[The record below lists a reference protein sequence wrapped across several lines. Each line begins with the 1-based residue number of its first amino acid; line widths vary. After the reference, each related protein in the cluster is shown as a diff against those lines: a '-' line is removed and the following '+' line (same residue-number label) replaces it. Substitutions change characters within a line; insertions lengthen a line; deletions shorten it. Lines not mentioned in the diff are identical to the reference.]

1 MKQRYEEDDWVVCTN
16 LRIIY
21 QQPDFIGDF
30 EIILPIRYIFGN
42 YPKHMVD
49 FIHLHLHTQYSILD
63 GACRI
68 KEMVGKAV
76 SLGMRGAAVTDH
88 GNLYGIKEFAEVAA
102 KNKEFRPIFGCET
115 YVARRSNKD
124 KSEMIDRK
132 GDHLILLAKNATG
145 YNNLLKLISFSWTE
159 GHYYKP
165 RIDKQLLARYHEGLI
180 ASSACLAGEIPRAI
194 QAGNLAKAEQ
204 VILEYKALFGDD
216 FYLELMRHPA
226 TDPTRDGDVY
236 KRQMVVGD
244 ELVKL
249 AHKLNVK
256 LLATNDVHFL
266 NETDAEIHDRLLC
279 INTGKFMD
287 DIDRMRYTG
296 QEWFKSKE
304 EMNKLFADIPE
315 ALENTIEV
323 LDKVEDYSLNR
334 DPIMP
339 DFPLPDGFTD
349 PDDYLRHLT
358 LIGAEKRYPE
368 ITQEISD
375 RIDFELAV
383 IKHMGYP
390 GYFLIVQDF
399 LNAARAMGV
408 SVGPGRGSAAG
419 SVVAFCIRI
428 TDVDPLKFDL
438 LFERFLNPDRI
449 SMPDID
455 IDFDEDGRDRVLKWV
470 VEKYGKNKVA
480 QVITFGTMAAKGA
493 IRDVGRVQ
501 RLPLDEV
508 NRICKLVPT
517 KPGITLKAAY
527 EEVPELKAART
538 SPNPLIAETMR
549 IAESLEGSVRQTG
562 LHACGIIISRDDL
575 TEYIPITISKETDL
589 FVTQFD
595 GSFIEKVGML
605 KMDFLGLKTL
615 SIIKDAVRNISNSRG
630 VDIDMDNL
638 PFDDAETYELFSQG
652 KTTGIFQFESDGMKK
667 YLRELKPNKIE
678 DLIAMNALYRPGP
691 MDYIPSFIARKHGR
705 EKIAYDIPSMEK
717 YLKDTYGITVYQEQV
732 MLLSQELAGFT
743 KGQADSLRKA
753 MGKKIE
759 HMMTEL
765 KPKFFDGCKNN
776 GHDEEVVK
784 KIWNDWMAF
793 TDYAFNKSHSAC
805 YAYVAYRMAW
815 LKAHY
820 PSEFMA
826 AVLSRNLND
835 LKEITLFLDEC
846 KRMHIPVL
854 GPDVNESSNAFF
866 ANKRG
871 EIRFGMAGIK
881 NVGEAA
887 VTSIV
892 EERVKGGPYGS
903 IFDMTRRINSHTVN
917 KRCMESLAKA
927 GGFDCFEN
935 THRAQYFYQENSD
948 DMVFL
953 EKLIRHA
960 TDYHAR
966 KDSMQQS
973 LFGEAEEIHFP
984 ELTMPECRPWSK
996 LEQLKFEK
1004 EVTGFYMSGHP
1015 LDDYQLEIDQ
1025 FCNMTIEDLKQDLR
1039 GMKGKD
1045 VTFAGIVIEA
1055 NHKVGKTGKPYGS
1068 FVVEDYFNFISL
1080 TMFSEE
1086 YLRWKHMLEAGQYVF
1101 LKARIESRFDSP
1113 DQMSIRVNQ
1122 VTLLP
1127 EVLEKFS
1134 KMLSVTVFLNDL
1146 SVESISKLVQ
1156 AAKFHKGKCSMR
1168 IRIHDP
1174 LENTTIDLPSKKFR
1188 VNPKE
1193 MIGALAE
1200 MPEFQ
1205 VRVVGKIG

>member
-1 MKQRYEEDDWVVCTN
+1 
-16 LRIIY
+16 
-21 QQPDFIGDF
+21 
-30 EIILPIRYIFGN
+30 
-42 YPKHMVD
+42 MV
-49 FIHLHLHTQYSILD
+49 
-63 GACRI
+63 A
-68 KEMVGKAV
+68 KAV
-76 SLGMRGAAVTDH
+76 ALGMQGAAVTDH
-88 GNLYGIKEFAEVAA
+88 GNLFGIKEFSEVSSRY
-102 KNKEFRPIFGCET
+102 KGFKPIFGCET
-115 YVARRSNKD
+115 YVARRGRRD
-124 KSEMIDRK
+124 KSEMVDRK
-132 GDHLILLAKNATG
+132 GDHLILLAKNAAG
-145 YNNLLKLISFSWTE
+145 YKNLLKLISFSWTE

-165 RIDKQLLARYHEGLI
+165 RIDRELLEKYHEGLI

-194 QAGNLAKAEQ
+194 HAGNLEKAEK
-204 VILEYKALFGDD
+204 VINWYKELFGGD

-226 TDPTRDGDVY
+226 TDITRDGDVY
-236 KRQMVVGD
+236 KRQLAVET

-249 AHKLNVK
+249 ARKAGVK

-266 NETDAEIHDRLLC
+266 NEIDSETHDRLLC

-287 DIDRMRYTG
+287 DPDRMRYTG

-304 EMNKLFADIPE
+304 EMNRLFEDIPE
-315 ALENTIEV
+315 ALSNTIEV
-323 LDKVEDYSLNR
+323 LDKVEHYSLNR
-334 DPIMP
+334 EPIMP
-339 DFPLPDGFTD
+339 DFPLPAEHTD
-349 PDDYLRHLT
+349 PDDYLRHLAYQ
-358 LIGAEKRYPE
+358 GAATRYPVITPE
-368 ITQEISD
+368 ITE

-383 IKHMGYP
+383 IKKMGYP

-399 LNAARAMGV
+399 LNAAREMGV

-419 SVVAFCIRI
+419 SVVAYCIRI
-428 TDVDPLKFDL
+428 TDVDPLRFDL
-438 LFERFLNPDRI
+438 LFERFLNPDRV
-449 SMPDID
+449 SLPDID

-470 VEKYGKNKVA
+470 VNKYGHDKVA

-508 NRICKLVPT
+508 NRLCKLVPT
-517 KPGITLKAAY
+517 RPGITLKTAY

-538 SPNPLIAETMR
+538 SPNSLIAETLKF
-549 IAESLEGSVRQTG
+549 AESLEGSVRQTG

-595 GSFIEKVGML
+595 GDYIEKVGML

-615 SIIKDAVRNISNSRG
+615 AIIKDAIQNIKNSKG
-630 VDIDMDNL
+630 VEIDVENL
-638 PFDDAETYELFSQG
+638 PFDDAETYELFSQAR
-652 KTTGIFQFESDGMKK
+652 TTGIFQFESDGMKK

-705 EKIAYDIPSMEK
+705 EKISYDIPVMEK
-717 YLKDTYGITVYQEQV
+717 YLTDTYGITVYQEQV

-759 HMMTEL
+759 AMMSDL

-784 KIWNDWMAF
+784 KIWTDWMAF

-805 YAYVAYRMAW
+805 YAYVAYRMAY

-854 GPDVNESSNAFF
+854 GPDVNESSSAFF
-866 ANKRG
+866 ANKKG

-887 VTSIV
+887 VLSIV
-892 EERVKGGPYGS
+892 EERIKGGPYAS
-903 IFDMTRRINSHTVN
+903 IFDMTRRINAHTVN

-927 GGFDCFEN
+927 GAFDCFEN

-948 DMVFL
+948 DVIFL

-960 TDYHAR
+960 TDYHSR

-973 LFGEAEEIHFP
+973 LFGEAEEIHFS
-984 ELTMPECRPWSK
+984 ELSLPECRPWTK

-1004 EVTGFYMSGHP
+1004 DVTGFYMSGHP
-1015 LDDYQLEIDQ
+1015 LDDYHHEMEQ
-1025 FCNMTIEDLKQDLR
+1025 FCSKTIDDLKQDLKPL
-1039 GMKGKD
+1039 KGKD
-1045 VTFAGIVIEA
+1045 ITFAGIVIEA
-1055 NHKVGKTGKPYGS
+1055 NHKIGKTGKPYGS
-1068 FVVEDYFNFISL
+1068 FVVEDYYNFISL

-1086 YLRWKHMLEAGQYVF
+1086 YLRWKHMLEEGQYVF

-1113 DQMSIRVNQ
+1113 DQMTIRVNQ

-1127 EVLEKFS
+1127 DVMEKFS
-1134 KMLSVTVFLNDL
+1134 KVLTLTVILGDL
-1146 SVESISKLVQ
+1146 TPGMIRNLQQ
-1156 AAKFHKGKCSMR
+1156 AAKLHKGKCHLR
-1168 IRIHDP
+1168 IRVHDP
-1174 LENTTIDLPSKKFR
+1174 VENITIDLPSRKYR

-1193 MIGALAE
+1193 MINSAEE
-1200 MPEFQ
+1200 MPEVQ
-1205 VRVVGKIG
+1205 VKVFGEVN

>member
-1 MKQRYEEDDWVVCTN
+1 
-16 LRIIY
+16 
-21 QQPDFIGDF
+21 
-30 EIILPIRYIFGN
+30 
-42 YPKHMVD
+42 MVD

-76 SLGMRGAAVTDH
+76 ALGMQGAAVTDH
-88 GNLYGIKEFAEVAA
+88 GNLFGIKEFAEVAA
-102 KNKEFRPIFGCET
+102 KQKGFKPIFGCET
-115 YVARRSNKD
+115 YVARRGHKE
-124 KSEMIDRK
+124 KVEMIDRK

-145 YNNLLKLISFSWTE
+145 YKNLLKLISFSWTD

-165 RIDKQLLARYHEGLI
+165 RIDKELLAQYHEGLI

-194 QAGNLAKAEQ
+194 LAGNVAKAEQ
-204 VILEYKALFGDD
+204 VILEYKALFGED
-216 FYLELMRHPA
+216 FYLELMRHQA
-226 TDPTRDGDVY
+226 TDPTRDSDVY
-236 KRQMVVGD
+236 KRQMTVGD
-244 ELVKL
+244 ELVRLSRKTG
-249 AHKLNVK
+249 VK
-256 LLATNDVHFL
+256 LLATNDVHFV
-266 NETDAEIHDRLLC
+266 NEADADAHDRLLC
-279 INTGKFMD
+279 INTGKFVD
-287 DIDRMRYTG
+287 DMDRMRYTG

-304 EMNKLFADIPE
+304 EMNEIFADIPE
-315 ALENTIEV
+315 ALENTMEV
-323 LDKVEDYSLNR
+323 LGKVEDYSLNR

-339 DFPLPDGFTD
+339 DFPLPDEFKD
-349 PDDYLRHLT
+349 PDEFLRHIT
-358 LIGAEKRYPE
+358 YIGAEKRYPE
-368 ITQEISD
+368 LTAEITE

-383 IKHMGYP
+383 IKKMGYP

-399 LNAARAMGV
+399 LNAAREMGV

-419 SVVAFCIRI
+419 SVVAYCIRI
-428 TDVDPLKFDL
+428 TDVDPLRFDL
-438 LFERFLNPDRI
+438 LFERFLNPDRV

-470 VEKYGKNKVA
+470 VEKYGRDKVA

-501 RLPLDEV
+501 RLPLEEV
-508 NRICKLVPT
+508 NRLCKLVPA
-517 KPGITLKAAY
+517 KPGITLKTAY

-538 SPNPLIAETMR
+538 SPNKLIAETLR
-549 IAESLEGSVRQTG
+549 FAESLEGSVRQTG
-562 LHACGIIISRDDL
+562 LHACGIIISRDAL

-595 GSFIEKVGML
+595 GEFIEKVGML

-615 SIIKDAVRNISNSRG
+615 AIIKDAIRNIRNSKG
-630 VDIDMDNL
+630 IEVDMDTL
-638 PFDDAETYELFSQG
+638 PFDDTETYELFSQG
-652 KTTGIFQFESDGMKK
+652 RTTGIFQFESDGMKK

-705 EKIAYDIPSMEK
+705 EKIAYDIPVMEK
-717 YLKDTYGITVYQEQV
+717 YLHDTYGITVYQEQV

-784 KIWNDWMAF
+784 KIWTDWMAF

-805 YAYVAYRMAW
+805 YAYVAYRMAY
-815 LKAHY
+815 LKAHF

-866 ANKRG
+866 ANKKG

-887 VTSIV
+887 VTSLV
-892 EERVKGGPYGS
+892 EERTANGPYAS

-927 GGFDCFEN
+927 GAFDCFEN

-948 DMVFL
+948 DMTFL

-973 LFGEAEEIHFP
+973 LFGEAEEVHFP
-984 ELTMPECRPWSK
+984 ELTMPDCRPWSK

-1015 LDDYQLEIDQ
+1015 LDDYKYEMDQ
-1025 FCNMTIEDLKQDLR
+1025 FCSKTIEDLKQDLKPL
-1039 GMKGKD
+1039 KGKD
-1045 VTFAGIVIEA
+1045 ITFAGIVIDA
-1055 NHKVGKTGKPYGS
+1055 NHKIGKTGKPYGS

-1086 YLRWKHMLEAGQYVF
+1086 YLKWKHMLGEGQYVF

-1113 DQMSIRVNQ
+1113 DQMTIRINQ

-1127 EVLEKFS
+1127 EVMEKFS
-1134 KMLSVTVFLNDL
+1134 KVLSLTLTLSDL
-1146 SVESISKLVQ
+1146 ALETIHKLHH
-1156 AAKFHKGKCSMR
+1156 AAKLHKGKCLMR
-1168 IRIHDP
+1168 IRIQDP
-1174 LENTTIDLPSKKFR
+1174 VENFTIDLPSKKYK
-1188 VNPKE
+1188 VNPKD
-1193 MIGALAE
+1193 MINALAE
-1200 MPEFQ
+1200 MPEIQF
-1205 VRVVGKIG
+1205 RVFGEV